1 MSKTI
6 SNRDK
11 RLVGAAVILIFAVGL
26 IYFVSKVLPIL
37 IAVGIVVAAV
47 YFGRKYLGKK
57 A

>member
-11 RLVGAAVILIFAVGL
+11 RLVGAAAIIIFAVGL
-26 IYFVSKVLPIL
+26 IYFVSRVLPLL
-37 IAVGIVVAAV
+37 IAAGIIVAAV
-47 YFGRKYLGKK
+47 YFWRKYLGKK